1 MSIYLYFLPVSEGQ
15 ELGSNSAG
23 LRVSHEASLELSP
36 GAVILCRFNRL
47 QDSPPRR
54 LTRVALSRRPQFL
67 TMLACPH
74 NTADGFS
81 LGKPSKGGGQGVSC
95 TSFMSKRQKTHVSA
109 ISYRLLGSL
118 VKARG
123 GPHKGVRNR
132 REELWGHLQAAS
144 HPSPCLFFLH

>member
-23 LRVSHEASLELSP
+23 LRVSHEASLELSL

-81 LGKPSKGGGQGVSC
+81 LGKRSKGGARCKLRIFYEQASEDARFRHLLSVTRV
-95 TSFMSKRQKTHVSA
+95 TS
-109 ISYRLLGSL
+109 
-118 VKARG
+118 
-123 GPHKGVRNR
+123 
-132 REELWGHLQAAS
+132 
-144 HPSPCLFFLH
+144 